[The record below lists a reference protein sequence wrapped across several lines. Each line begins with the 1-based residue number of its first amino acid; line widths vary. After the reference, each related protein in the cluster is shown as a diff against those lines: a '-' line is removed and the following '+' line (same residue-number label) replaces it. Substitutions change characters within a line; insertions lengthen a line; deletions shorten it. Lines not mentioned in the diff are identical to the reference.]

1 LSTDRFP
8 LFLNKHANHLEKMS
22 QTKIFVAIVI
32 CLMTHVCAAAI
43 PTFWQEIP
51 TTDLFEDSLL
61 LQYYQRHAKLPT
73 HQKITVIELNL
84 NALQEKTMSVLLEG
98 RYLNVNQI
106 SFEHADQNT
115 TDKSNGNEF
124 QIWFG
129 ASVPN
134 GMTND
139 GMTNGSENRPDF
151 YFTVRGDKVA
161 GKFFWNHTPYTL
173 MPLYKNYHLLIEHH
187 PQQLPDVCASD
198 NDNSFFEAGVKRFLR
213 NDKESVQPTQDY
225 TLRVLLALSQGA
237 LSRLHEYSGTYSATH
252 FAQNALQESNLAYL
266 RGEIPFR
273 LQMERVTY
281 LSYSEAEIHRDLNNL
296 AAEQPPFD
304 QIKQLRTQYS
314 TDVQVLVRNNED
326 PIAGLSTIR
335 GLGLTE
341 GKAFCVMSADGMV
354 FTPFALKHQIEHLV
368 KNWTPNDDFSRR
380 SSYLSSLRIQ
390 FKQSFLPFGQ
400 YHAFARH
407 LNWYSNGQQV
417 ELAPEVDSAVL
428 VIPLA
433 NAVSPT
439 ESGLLLPHWDLI
451 FLEKNTQMDSI
462 SELPRTPYHEN
473 ARDPFEG
480 MPIRMKPNPTS
491 GKTVV
496 EYAVAADKQGVTMRI
511 STLTGQ
517 FIQFLV
523 DDGEHPFGQYALQW
537 DAGWLPNGVY
547 LCTLRAGGQTR
558 TTRIVVSH

>member
-1 LSTDRFP
+1 MT
-8 LFLNKHANHLEKMS
+8 H
-22 QTKIFVAIVI
+22 TKFFVAIAI
-32 CLMTHVCAAAI
+32 CLLTHVCAAAI

-84 NALQEKTMSVLLEG
+84 NALQEKTMNVLLEG
-98 RYLNVNQI
+98 RSLTVHQI
-106 SFEHADQNT
+106 SFEHADQNA

-129 ASVPN
+129 ASVL
-134 GMTND
+134 D
-139 GMTNGSENRPDF
+139 GMTNRSDNRPDF

-161 GKFFWNHTPYTL
+161 GKFFYNHTPYTL
-173 MPLYKNYHLLIEHH
+173 IPLYKNYHLLMEHH
-187 PQQLPDVCASD
+187 APQLPDVCASD
-198 NDNSFFEAGVKRFLR
+198 PENSFFEEGVKRFRR
-213 NDKESVQPTQDY
+213 NDKGAIQNNQDY
-225 TLRVLLALSQGA
+225 TLRVLVALSQAA
-237 LSRLHEYSGTYSATH
+237 LSRLQDYSATYSATH
-252 FAQNALQESNLAYL
+252 FAENALQESNLAYL

-273 LQMERVTY
+273 LQMEMVTY
-281 LSYSEAEIHRDLNNL
+281 LSYSEAEIHRDLTNL
-296 AAEQPPFD
+296 ASEKPPFD
-304 QIKQLRTQYS
+304 QLKFLRTQYS

-326 PIAGLSTIR
+326 PIAGLSTTR

-341 GKAFCVMSADGMV
+341 GKAFCVMSADGMG

-368 KNWTPNDDFSRR
+368 QNWTPNDDFSRR
-380 SSYLSSLRIQ
+380 SSYLSSLRSH

-407 LNWYSNGQQV
+407 LNWYSNEPEGD
-417 ELAPEVDSAVL
+417 LAERDTVIRRTAVPQSAGGIL
-428 VIPLA
+428 V
-433 NAVSPT
+433 
-439 ESGLLLPHWDLI
+439 PHWDLI
-451 FLEKNTQMDSI
+451 FLEKANRNESIGTLTQAD
-462 SELPRTPYHEN
+462 LHET
-473 ARDPFEG
+473 ASKDPFEG

-523 DDGEHPFGQYALQW
+523 DDGEHPFGQYAIQW

-558 TTRIVVSH
+558 TTRVVVSH